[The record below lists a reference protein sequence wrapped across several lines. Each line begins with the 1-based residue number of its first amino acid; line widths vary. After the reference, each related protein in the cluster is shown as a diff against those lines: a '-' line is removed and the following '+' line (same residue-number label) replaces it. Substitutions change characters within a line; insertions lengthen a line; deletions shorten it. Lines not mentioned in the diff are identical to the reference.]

1 MYILNDW
8 PNFECNDSLLYK
20 QGSSLLH
27 VHGYKQGK
35 VSNNISLTQKLK
47 QDIKLI

>member
-8 PNFECNDSLLYK
+8 PNIECNDSLLCN

-35 VSNNISLTQKLK
+35 VSKNICLTQKHK
-47 QDIKLI
+47 QDMKLI